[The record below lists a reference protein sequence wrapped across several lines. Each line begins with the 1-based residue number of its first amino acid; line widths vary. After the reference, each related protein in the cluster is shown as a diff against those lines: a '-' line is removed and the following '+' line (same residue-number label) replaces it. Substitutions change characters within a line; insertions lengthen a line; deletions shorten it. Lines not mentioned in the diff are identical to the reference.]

1 MKIQVIYI
9 FLIGI
14 LGFTLNRKHLLTT
27 LLSMEFV
34 ILVLFLF
41 IYICFLR
48 FDYELYFVLIFFTIS
63 VCESAIGLSLIVALI
78 RSYGNDYF
86 NSLNV
91 LW

>member
-1 MKIQVIYI
+1 M
-9 FLIGI
+9 FLMGI

-41 IYICFLR
+41 MYMCFLS
-48 FDYELYFVLIFFTIS
+48 FNYELYFVLIFFTMS
-63 VCESAIGLSLIVALI
+63 VCESAMGLSLMVALI